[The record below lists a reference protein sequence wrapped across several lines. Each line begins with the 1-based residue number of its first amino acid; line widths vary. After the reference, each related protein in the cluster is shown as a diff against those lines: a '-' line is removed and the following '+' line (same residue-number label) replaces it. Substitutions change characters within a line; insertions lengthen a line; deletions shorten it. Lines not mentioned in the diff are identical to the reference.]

1 MAVNSSKLTSVHLY
15 LLPFAVNSDAPA
27 SSATLEKRVSSAC
40 QDFRCHVIVRLPRGA
55 V

>member
-27 SSATLEKRVSSAC
+27 SSATTGEASQLC

>member
-27 SSATLEKRVSSAC
+27 SSATLGEASQLCC